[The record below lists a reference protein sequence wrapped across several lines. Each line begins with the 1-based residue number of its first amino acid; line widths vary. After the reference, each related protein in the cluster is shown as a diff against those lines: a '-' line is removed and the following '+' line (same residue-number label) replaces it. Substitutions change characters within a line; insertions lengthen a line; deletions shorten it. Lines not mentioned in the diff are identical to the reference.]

1 MTKAKIGTHIEMV
14 ESSNYI
20 YVKECMLLCNVKL
33 KKWQIKKDKKKYKLK
48 KHQIKNKRENA

>member
-1 MTKAKIGTHIEMV
+1 MV

-20 YVKECMLLCNVKL
+20 YVNEFMLLCNVKL
-33 KKWQIKKDKKKYKLK
+33 KKRQIKKDKKKYKLR

>member
-1 MTKAKIGTHIEMV
+1 MV

-33 KKWQIKKDKKKYKLK
+33 KKRQIKKDKKKYKLK
-48 KHQIKNKRENA
+48 KHQIKKKGENASIKKR

>member
-1 MTKAKIGTHIEMV
+1 MTKQKYSTHIEIV

-33 KKWQIKKDKKKYKLK
+33 KKLQIKKDKKY
-48 KHQIKNKRENA
+48 IN